1 MCILKDAPAGACKL
15 GWSSAAPSHNPP
27 HASLPI
33 NVDIESFSARCDRY
47 DQVVSAC
54 SLTQDL
60 QILPRGDATVIGDRG
75 VNLSGGQRARVG
87 LARALYSQVRSARFA
102 DLT

>member
-1 MCILKDAPAGACKL
+1 MLPLALASLAGHPL
-15 GWSSAAPSHNPP
+15 RPHTTPP

-33 NVDIESFSARCDRY
+33 NVDIEDSFSARCDRY

-60 QILPRGDATVIGDRG
+60 QILPHGDATVIGDRG

-87 LARALYSQVRSARFA
+87 LARALYSQVRSTRFA